1 MCLIIEPL
9 RNSKDL
15 IITPNQIYRNKNM
28 GEIVKVS
35 LGYFSKL
42 ENCVEAIIR
51 VDLSNRDEIIDL
63 RGFLELY
70 RTLKD
75 DIESKLNL

>member
-1 MCLIIEPL
+1 MY
-9 RNSKDL
+9 
-15 IITPNQIYRNKNM
+15 QIRPPKQVHRNKNV
-28 GEIVKVS
+28 GETVKVF

-42 ENCVEAIIR
+42 ENCIEAIIR

-75 DIESKLNL
+75 DVESKLNV